1 LKNSD
6 NRNKKESD
14 KKYHIVEQPIE
25 FSIFLIFT
33 GAAVMATLAL
43 YARQAMIVGYILLGI
58 ILGPWG
64 LALVSDAELIQDI
77 ANIGIIFLLYLLGL
91 DLLPQQ
97 LWKMLGEAL
106 LVTIISS
113 LVFCLIGFLVGY
125 SFGYEILES
134 LLIGS
139 VMMFSSTII
148 GLKLLPT
155 TILHHRHTGQIII
168 SVLLIQDLL
177 AIIILL
183 LLQGYGKGGDLLVDI
198 ALQMFYLPVL
208 IGVTFL
214 FQRFILIKLIARF
227 DKIHEYIFLLAIAW
241 CMGIA
246 ELADQFGLSHEI
258 GAFIAG
264 VTLASS
270 PIALFITE
278 RLKPLR
284 DFFLIIFFFSLGAG
298 FNLVMVMEIL
308 LPASLLALVILIIKP
323 LLFRYLLISF
333 GENKSVSTEIGFRLG
348 QASEF
353 SLLIAVLAVESSFIR
368 LGTSYLI
375 QLTTLLTF
383 IISSYLIVLRY
394 PTPIAVSD
402 RLRRD

>member
-1 LKNSD
+1 MTAHS
-6 NRNKKESD
+6 
-14 KKYHIVEQPIE
+14 IE

-43 YARQAMIVGYILLGI
+43 FARQAMIVAYILLGI
-58 ILGPWG
+58 LLGPWG
-64 LALVSDAELIQDI
+64 LALVNDAGLVKDI
-77 ANIGIIFLLYLLGL
+77 SHIGIIFLLYLLGL

-97 LWKMLGEAL
+97 LWRMLGEAMK
-106 LVTIISS
+106 VTIASS
-113 LVFCLIGFLVGY
+113 LVFCLVGFLVAY
-125 SFGYEILES
+125 CFGYEILES
-134 LLIGS
+134 VLIGS

-168 SVLLIQDLL
+168 SVLLIQDLM

-183 LLQGYGKGGDLLVDI
+183 LLQGYGKGGHLLFDI
-198 ALQMFYLPVL
+198 ARQMFYLPLL
-208 IGVTFL
+208 IVVTYL
-214 FQRFILIKLIARF
+214 FQRFVLIRLITRF
-227 DKIHEYIFLLAIAW
+227 DQIHEYIFLLAIAW
-241 CMGIA
+241 CLGIA
-246 ELADQFGLSHEI
+246 ELAVTFGLSHEI

-298 FNLVMVMEIL
+298 FNMEMVMAIIL
-308 LPASLLALVILIIKP
+308 PSGLLALAVLIIKP
-323 LLFRYLLISF
+323 LIFRYLLISS
-333 GENKSVSTEIGFRLG
+333 GEKASVSTEIGFRLG

-353 SLLIAVLAVESSFIR
+353 SLLIAVLAVESGFIR
-368 LGTSYLI
+368 QNISYLI

-383 IISSYLIVLRY
+383 IFSSYLIVLRY